1 MGTRLVDKQLVFK
14 LHVGAVICS
23 TLNNRIVISLAVFFG
38 INLYPYADT
47 VYMRYVDGLVKAHY
61 SGKALPQ
68 LSAIKSG
75 ATLANAYE
83 VQGMF
88 VSKVMKKRKGIA
100 GFKGALVG
108 LKGQKKFKVNK
119 PLSAVIFQDGW
130 LKAEDKPVVE
140 MSQFPGIKVETEI
153 GFIVGKTITKK
164 IDGLFELKS
173 HFESIVPVIEL
184 PAGELENRGP
194 LLALD
199 LAAAN
204 VLSSQYIVGRRNP
217 IGSVDPDNV
226 EIRLS
231 RGSIVL
237 NNSTGAA
244 AYKGQWKNLLYQV
257 NRALDKGYTIQS
269 GQMIITGA
277 LGDIIPAEPGSWSAE
292 YGALGDITFLIR

>member
-1 MGTRLVDKQLVFK
+1 
-14 LHVGAVICS
+14 
-23 TLNNRIVISLAVFFG
+23 
-38 INLYPYADT
+38 
-47 VYMRYVDGLVKAHY
+47 MRYVDGLVKAHY

-68 LSAIKSG
+68 LNAIKLG

-173 HFESIVPVIEL
+173 HIESIVPVIEL
-184 PAGELENRGP
+184 PAGKLENYGP
-194 LLALD
+194 LLAFD

-204 VLSSQYIVGRRNP
+204 VLSS
-217 IGSVDPDNV
+217 
-226 EIRLS
+226 
-231 RGSIVL
+231 
-237 NNSTGAA
+237 
-244 AYKGQWKNLLYQV
+244 
-257 NRALDKGYTIQS
+257 
-269 GQMIITGA
+269 
-277 LGDIIPAEPGSWSAE
+277 
-292 YGALGDITFLIR
+292 